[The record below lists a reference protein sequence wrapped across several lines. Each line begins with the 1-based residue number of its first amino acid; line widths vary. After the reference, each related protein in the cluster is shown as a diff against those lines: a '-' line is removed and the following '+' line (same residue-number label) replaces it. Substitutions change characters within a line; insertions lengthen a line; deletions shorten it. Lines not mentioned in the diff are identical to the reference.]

1 MKNKYNII
9 AWCAILWIAASS
21 FKVGQPPKNYRY
33 VGGSAY
39 TVLDST
45 DFYLY
50 QRYEPQEAVKGAAT
64 VMKNEYFFS
73 RDSRSQ
79 IEPLTLSNLEKT
91 FAPNT
96 RFRYALEAH
105 FCRNEDLISFDPFLK
120 EYKIKYL
127 YSQSLQ

>member
-1 MKNKYNII
+1 MKNKYGITV
-9 AWCAILWIAASS
+9 WCLVLWLAATS
-21 FKVGQPPKNYRY
+21 FKAGQPLINYRY

-50 QRYEPQEAVKGAAT
+50 QRYAPQEAVKGAAT

-73 RDSRSQ
+73 LDGQSP
-79 IEPLTLSNLEKT
+79 IEPLTLSNLEKA
-91 FAPNT
+91 FASNT

-105 FCRNEDLISFDPFLK
+105 FYRNGDLISFDPYLK

-127 YSQSLQ
+127 YRQSLK